1 MAKKVGMDL
10 QDTRNKEINEKRMG
24 YNKYIAHQK
33 AGYEVTASLVGY
45 MIEQLINR
53 NEINSDVSISGRLK
67 SFKSASENDPKKGLI
82 DCFGIRI
89 VAKTQQDLEKI
100 QEAIAQMFEVE
111 LTRQHGTDGKERYDA
126 KHQFIVLKKENIS
139 MIKKEPHE
147 MPLVEVQYW
156 TRELEK
162 MCVGGELAYA
172 KYKNKDLQGI
182 FELYKKN
189 PKAVF
194 EQLPTCYE
202 IKGRNVRQ
210 LEHEETLFKM
220 YPELKKPEAEPEI

>member
-10 QDTRNKEINEKRMG
+10 QDTRNKDIKEKRIG

-89 VAKTQQDLEKI
+89 VAKTQQDLEK
-100 QEAIAQMFEVE
+100 
-111 LTRQHGTDGKERYDA
+111 
-126 KHQFIVLKKENIS
+126 
-139 MIKKEPHE
+139 
-147 MPLVEVQYW
+147 
-156 TRELEK
+156 

-189 PKAVF
+189 PQAVF

-202 IKGRNVRQ
+202 IKGRTVRQ